1 MKYFQVQGILARP
14 MNRLFFATTIALLAL
29 GAMSASAEDGTGVFY
44 SNRLQGRRTAS
55 GKIFDQNKLTA
66 AHKTLPFGTKVKI
79 TSVETQKSVVVT
91 INDRMPASNPAVIDM
106 TRRAARQ
113 IGIVKQGHAP
123 VNVEVQP

>member
-1 MKYFQVQGILARP
+1 
-14 MNRLFFATTIALLAL
+14 MNRRFLGTTIALLAL
-29 GAMSASAEDGTGVFY
+29 SAIPAFAEDGTGVFY
-44 SNRLQGRRTAS
+44 SNRLQGLRTAS
-55 GKIFDQNKLTA
+55 GKLFDQNKLTA

-91 INDRMPASNPAVIDM
+91 INDRMPASNAALIDM

-123 VNVEVQP
+123 VNVEVEP